1 MEEMNQ
7 YILRYV
13 AGVHW
18 LIKVDQQNTDYK
30 APFMLNEVGAFL
42 WKLINNGCGLQELS
56 IKLKDRYEMETDEAL
71 TDVMNFY
78 NQLIEILTI

>member
-1 MEEMNQ
+1 MNQ

-18 LIKVDQQNTDYK
+18 LVKVDQQERAYE

-42 WKLINNGCGLQELS
+42 WKLMKEGYEVQELS
-56 IKLKDRYEMETDEAL
+56 IKLQDRYEIDTKEAL
-71 TDVMNFY
+71 TDVMQFY
-78 NQLIEILTI
+78 NQLIGILAR